1 MNYIEM
7 YKSGLSIPQ
16 ISKIAEIPR
25 STLRFRL
32 KKLNILRNRADAVLL
47 AAKDGRLGS
56 GNRGEKIIF
65 TEAWKR
71 NISKSKLGKGKGY
84 SLKPSGYYEITMGK
98 NKSRSLHVA
107 IMEEHIGRRIYK
119 NECVHHINGI
129 KTDNRIEN
137 LQLMTL
143 SQHAR
148 LHALANH
155 EKRKRNK
162 NGKFM

>member
-1 MNYIEM
+1 MVYIEM

-16 ISKIAEIPR
+16 ISKITEIPR

-32 KKLNILRNRADAVLL
+32 KKLNILRKRSDAVLL

-56 GNRGEKIIF
+56 GNRGKKVIF
-65 TEAWKR
+65 TTAWKS
-71 NISKSKLGKGKGY
+71 NISKSRLGKGKGY
-84 SLKPSGYYEITMGK
+84 SLKPNGYYEITMGK
-98 NKSRSLHVA
+98 NKSRLIHIV
-107 IMEEHIGRRIYK
+107 IMEEHIGRRLYK
-119 NECVHHINGI
+119 NECVHHINSI

-143 SQHAR
+143 SEHAR
-148 LHALANH
+148 LHSYGNL